1 MYATDER
8 RSTGHM
14 LPAPLHVMSVSLV
27 SAVTPQHVVPARQV
41 VVPEVPQSCEPA
53 GTHTPRPHEVPALQ
67 T

>member
-1 MYATDER
+1 MYETDER
-8 RSTGHM
+8 RSIGHVLPM
-14 LPAPLHVMSVSLV
+14 LLHVMSVFLV
-27 SAVTPQHVVPARQV
+27 SAVTPQHVVPAGQV